1 MKNIAKLLL
10 LTIIVSLSFNLFGC
24 LILSTWY
31 ATNSEF
37 SVYILGVSGYKS
49 IDFEL
54 SEKYYIYVKLKDQNV
69 DKETYKD
76 IQIEYNKDNAY
87 VEYAYTSRD
96 KVCFTI
102 YLYELGNDNQL
113 NFTYNGKTISVN
125 YNVVDYDFEANGYET
140 ISSIDALDK
149 YPEFKEL
156 ILSIKYHEFEE
167 PYIGLDGKWNF
178 DYNQNNEY
186 DNYDFSC
193 IIDESNSRYIT
204 TDYVPYL
211 LDSIYYPSKFNM
223 GKNSILSYWL
233 SMSLDHDTETG
244 EGANRSTI
252 KDLGIGFGVID
263 PGCTAHYPLTGM
275 SFNAKPIPK
284 FEFSTDSGETYPTK
298 LGIWFERYSDKFF
311 QYKLG
316 DLTIYILC
324 EKEGGASA
332 YFFDDT
338 YFYSINATYNQKY
351 K

>member
-10 LTIIVSLSFNLFGC
+10 LTIIVSLLLNLSGC

-31 ATNSEF
+31 ATSSEF
-37 SVYILGVSGYKS
+37 SVYISGVSGYKS

-54 SEKYYIYVKLKDQNV
+54 SEKYYIHVKLKDQKV

-87 VEYAYTSRD
+87 VEYACPSRD
-96 KVCFTI
+96 EVWFTI
-102 YLYELGNDNQL
+102 YLYELGNDDQL
-113 NFTYNGKTISVN
+113 KITYNGKTISVN

-149 YPEFKEL
+149 YPELKEM

-167 PYIGLDGKWNF
+167 PYIGLDEKWEF
-178 DYNQNNEY
+178 DYNKNNGY
-186 DNYDFSC
+186 DDYDFSC
-193 IIDESNSRYIT
+193 IIDENNSRYIS

-211 LDSIYYPSKFNM
+211 LDSIYYPSKFNT
-223 GKNSILSYWL
+223 GKNSVLSRWM
-233 SMSLDHDTETG
+233 SMSLNHDTETG
-244 EGANRSTI
+244 EGASRSTI
-252 KDLGIGFGVID
+252 KNLGIGFSIID
-263 PGCTAHYPLTGM
+263 PCCTAHYPLTGM
-275 SFNAKPIPK
+275 SFSAKPIGK
-284 FEFSTDSGETYPTK
+284 FEFSTDSGETYPTQ
-298 LGIWFERYSDKFF
+298 LGIWLERYSDKFF
-311 QYKLG
+311 QYKHG

-324 EKEGGASA
+324 KKENGASA

-338 YFYSINATYNQKY
+338 YFYSINATYDQKY